1 MLSAL
6 GGEMASCWAHL
17 HRAHG
22 VDLRVDVGVDEFVGN
37 GHVEGVRLTDG
48 SQIPADL
55 VIVGLGVTPATEWL
69 SDSGLKVDDGVVCD
83 ATGAVEG
90 DTDVVVAGDV
100 ARWWH
105 PLYERHLRIE
115 HWEHAARQG
124 AAAARTLLAGRD
136 HAQAYGEV
144 PYFWSDQ
151 YDVKLQT
158 LGVPTG
164 YDAFDIVEG
173 EAGTWRFVAAYG
185 RNGRTIAVLSTI
197 PGRVHDYRDAISNRG
212 DFPPKPPD

>member
-6 GGEMASCWAHL
+6 GEEMAPCWAHL

-90 DTDVVVAGDV
+90 DTGVVAAGDV

-105 PLYERHLRIE
+105 PFYERHLRIE
-115 HWEHAARQG
+115 HWEHAADRARPRLARCWPDPTTPSLRRSAVLLVGPVRRQ
-124 AAAARTLLAGRD
+124 APDIRCHNRLRRL
-136 HAQAYGEV
+136 H
-144 PYFWSDQ
+144 
-151 YDVKLQT
+151 
-158 LGVPTG
+158 
-164 YDAFDIVEG
+164 IVEG
-173 EAGTWRFVAAYG
+173 DPRDGGSSPPMDETVARSPCCQRFRAGSMTTG
-185 RNGRTIAVLSTI
+185 M
-197 PGRVHDYRDAISNRG
+197 P
-212 DFPPKPPD
+212 